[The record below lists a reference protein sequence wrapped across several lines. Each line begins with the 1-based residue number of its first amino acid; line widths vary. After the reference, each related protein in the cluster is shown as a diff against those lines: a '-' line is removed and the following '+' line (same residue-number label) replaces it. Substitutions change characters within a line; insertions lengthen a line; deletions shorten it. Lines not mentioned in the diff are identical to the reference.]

1 MANKDLK
8 SGEAR
13 KLSSELKLIPRW
25 SVLLAVL
32 AFVGFEYLFWIVI
45 PQHRHHPGPPVGMR
59 IYFAV
64 TCGALAALY
73 MLMIGYVSQD
83 APFRTRSARIWM
95 LVCRAMP
102 AGV

>member
-1 MANKDLK
+1 MANRDLK
-8 SGEAR
+8 SGEAP

-32 AFVGFEYLFWIVI
+32 AFAGVEYLFWIVI

-64 TCGALAALY
+64 TWGALAALY
-73 MLMIGYVSQD
+73 MLMSVPLSWFSRWSERRLASGKVKGGSF
-83 APFRTRSARIWM
+83 A
-95 LVCRAMP
+95 
-102 AGV
+102 